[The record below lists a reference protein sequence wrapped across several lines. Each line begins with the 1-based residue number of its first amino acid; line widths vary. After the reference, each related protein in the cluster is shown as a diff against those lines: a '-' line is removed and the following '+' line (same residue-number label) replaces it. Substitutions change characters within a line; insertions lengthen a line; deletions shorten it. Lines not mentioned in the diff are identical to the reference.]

1 MIPKMLF
8 LPLTAF
14 PYSLASLGREEL
26 GCSQSLMKGLVQ
38 NLYLSKAPATH
49 PSRLN
54 WVCMDLAASEP
65 RKYLL
70 PASGDEIPDGR
81 PGIHEIVFM
90 GDGDD
95 GTQICLEQN

>member
-14 PYSLASLGREEL
+14 PYSLASQGREEL

-38 NLYLSKAPATH
+38 NLYLAKAPATH
-49 PSRLN
+49 PSRLS

-65 RKYLL
+65 RKYS
-70 PASGDEIPDGR
+70 ADEIPDER